1 MLNLLK
7 NLKDKLYIVS
17 IVALS
22 TLLLASVT
30 LNKYQDIKMSKV
42 EKSEE
47 TFRLI
52 NIGLNQ
58 TIADLS
64 LELKKKPNEVIVVT
78 RDIDAELCKGQSAI
92 DNIMK
97 LHPTII
103 KSNISNRA
111 KEVSNDLPEEPY
123 VDLDGKFSPEFI
135 RMLQ

>member
-7 NLKDKLYIVS
+7 NLKDKLCIVS
-17 IVALS
+17 IIILS
-22 TLLLASVT
+22 TLLLASIT
-30 LNKYQDIKMSKV
+30 LNKYQDTKMAEL
-42 EKSEE
+42 EKSEQ
-47 TFRLI
+47 TFKLI
-52 NIGLNQ
+52 NISLNQ
-58 TIADLS
+58 AIADLS

-78 RDIDAELCKGQSAI
+78 REIDTELCKGQSAI
-92 DNIMK
+92 DNIMN
-97 LHPTII
+97 LQPTII